1 MVETAIRQM
10 TSALSIKHSKK
21 STLAAMFLAVL
32 AFACFSPS
40 LFVGFLSDDGSQYVY
55 ISNYL
60 RTQPLLLLK
69 NFTSCWMQEPLWGL
83 HYRPMMLLPLVFDVL
98 VWNHNTV
105 GWHLTCLTIHASCTV
120 LMFFLSRRLLKN
132 LAGLDGIAIPFL
144 AGALFAAHPLHAES
158 VAWICGRVDS
168 VCTLFYL
175 SSFLTFLYSLDSASK
190 RAGTFRILSYCL
202 CLTALLTKELGAT
215 LPVVLS
221 WYVFC
226 VHLKQVSWRQAFFS
240 SFKTTRVYWLLLLVY
255 LVARS
260 FSLGTL
266 YGGYHGFGN
275 VALDTIWLPGLLN
288 WKLLQ
293 GVFLPVSLSQ
303 MEELAGAMQAL
314 ICLHVVMALACAA
327 RFFLVRDWGIWRAAL
342 FLMGWLSVAFA
353 LVARVW
359 YAAGGLPGGR
369 HFYLVSVPFCILA
382 VLLVVPSLTKNAA
395 QKKLRK
401 FSLGVVAVYC
411 FLLAALS
418 VKCNEPWIAASRYET
433 AIENGISD
441 LAKSN
446 PQAMRL
452 LFLNVPTTFEHL
464 PLYPT
469 FINLQGCLK
478 QPIYS
483 PGLDKKIAALRAHI
497 FNLDLVNK
505 SALAANLVE
514 TANTIAFGW
523 DADKNSTCIIPS
535 NYFSPGAEQAVEP
548 MEVKPKEETNESG
561 AVTYSFP
568 LDPSF
573 KKGLFD
579 CLEITASSVV
589 TSDSE
594 NEPLM
599 LLSWNQDMSSR
610 NRGVLTMYKT
620 PDGARSCWRFDDTDG
635 LASSLTYYLEADGKP
650 HKYRFQL
657 SEIASWI
664 LFGKLSDLR
673 LTVAP
678 ANTEIHSVRFLNL
691 DSEIPKLHASPAHW
705 TRQQNGTVVPHSKD
719 ALILDFDATKIAGA
733 SYVMA
738 EISKPFEYFDYFN
751 SSYRQVAL
759 SPKSMKKYSL
769 EGLKGE
775 MTLWSDDFKVSGEYD
790 VRIAAFDKDGKLLG
804 YVSDPVTIRI

>member
-1 MVETAIRQM
+1 M

-21 STLAAMFLAVL
+21 SVLAAVFLAAL

-40 LFVGFLSDDGSQYVY
+40 LLVGFLSDDGSQYVY

-60 RTQPLLLLK
+60 RTQPSLLLQ
-69 NFTSCWMQEPLWGL
+69 NFASCWMQEPLWGL

-98 VWNHNTV
+98 VWNHNAI
-105 GWHLTCLTIHASCTV
+105 GWHLTCLIIHASCTV
-120 LMFFLSRRLLKN
+120 LMFFLARRLLRN

-175 SSFLTFLYSLDSASK
+175 SSFLTFLYSLD
-190 RAGTFRILSYCL
+190 AGSGREKSLRILSRCL
-202 CLTALLTKELGAT
+202 CFAALLTKELGAT

-221 WYVFC
+221 WYMFC
-226 VHLKQVSWRQAFFS
+226 LQLKDVSLRQAVFA
-240 SFKTTRVYWLLLLVY
+240 SFKTTRAYWLLLFVY
-255 LVARS
+255 LIARS
-260 FSLGTL
+260 LSLGTL

-275 VALDTIWLPGLLN
+275 VVLDAIWLPGLLN

-293 GVFLPVSLSQ
+293 GVFFPISLSQ
-303 MEELAGAMQAL
+303 MEELGGAMNAL
-314 ICLHVVMALACAA
+314 LFLHAMMALACAA
-327 RFFLVRDWGIWRAAL
+327 RFFLVRDWGVWKAVL
-342 FLMGWLSVAFA
+342 FLLGWLSIAFA

-369 HFYLVSVPFCILA
+369 HFYLVSAPFCILS
-382 VLLVVPSLTKNAA
+382 VLLVVPSATKNAA
-395 QKKLRK
+395 QMKLRK
-401 FSLGVVAVYC
+401 FAIGVVAIYC
-411 FLLAALS
+411 FLLAALA
-418 VKCNEPWIAASRYET
+418 VKGNDPWISASRYET

-441 LAKSN
+441 LANKN
-446 PQAMRL
+446 PQAQRL
-452 LFLNVPTTFEHL
+452 LFLNVPTTFDHL

-483 PGLDKKIAALRAHI
+483 PGLDRKIAALRAHI
-497 FNLDLVNK
+497 FNLDLINK

-514 TANTIAFGW
+514 CANTIVFGW
-523 DADKNSTCIIPS
+523 DADKGSTCILPS
-535 NYFSPGAEQAVEP
+535 DYYGTGTMQGAAEEKEMQLKLISKEP
-548 MEVKPKEETNESG
+548 SS
-561 AVTYSFP
+561 VTYSFP
-568 LDPSF
+568 SEPSF

-579 CLEITASSVV
+579 CLEITASSVI
-589 TSDSE
+589 TSSGTGI
-594 NEPLM
+594 EPLM
-599 LLSWNQDMSSR
+599 LLSWNQDLSSR

-620 PDGARSCWRFDDTDG
+620 PEGARSCWRFDDTDG
-635 LASSLTYYLEADGKP
+635 LASSLTCYMEADGKP

-664 LFGKLSDLR
+664 LFGKLSDMR

-678 ANTEIHSVRFLNL
+678 ANTVIHSVRFLNL
-691 DSEIPKLHASPAHW
+691 DNEIPKLHASPLHW
-705 TRQQNGTVVPHSKD
+705 TRQQNGTVVPKSKD
-719 ALILDFDATKIAGA
+719 ALVLNFDATKIAGA
-733 SYVMA
+733 NYVMA

-751 SSYRQVAL
+751 SSYRQSTL

-775 MTLWSDDFKVSGEYD
+775 MTLWSEDFKVAGEYD
-790 VRIAAFDKDGKLLG
+790 VRIAAFDKDGRLLG